1 MNKILIIDD
10 EASILTALTFALE
23 DTYEVSTFADPEAAL
38 TLLETETFHLCLL
51 DLKIGTIDG
60 IEILKRIKNIQPS
73 IEIIMITAYGS
84 IESSVS
90 ALQSGAFS
98 YITKPID
105 INELQLN
112 LDRAVRYK
120 HLNSQVEYLS
130 KELEGKYRYR
140 ELIGSSKAMQP
151 VYKMIDKV
159 KDVDSTILITG
170 KSGTGKELVVRA
182 IHFSGKRQKGV
193 LEIINCAAIPE
204 PLLESE
210 LFGYEKGAFTGA
222 TRSKPGKFEIAQGG
236 TIFLDE
242 IGDMPQPL
250 QVKLLRVL
258 QSKKISRL
266 GSNKTINLDV
276 RVIAA
281 TNMDLAQAIVE
292 KTFREDLYFR
302 INVIEIQLPPL
313 SERKE
318 DIPLLVAHYIR
329 RFNSEQNL
337 NVQQFTREALSR
349 LATYSYPGNIRELVN
364 IIEYS
369 MVMSSGS
376 EVGVQDLPEN
386 LKSSSLNLSSDQH
399 ELSLRPFVGLSM
411 RELEE
416 KFIKETLEVLNGH
429 RRKTAETLGISER
442 SLRYRLNSDRK
453 PDQDA

>member
-10 EASILTALTFALE
+10 EESILTALTFALE
-23 DTYEVSTFADPEAAL
+23 DTYEVSTFTDPEAAL
-38 TLLETETFHLCLL
+38 TLLESESFHLCLL
-51 DLKIGTIDG
+51 DLRIGTIDG
-60 IEILKRIKNIQPS
+60 IEILKRIKGIQPS

-84 IESSVS
+84 IESSVH

-151 VYKMIDKV
+151 VYRMIDKV

-170 KSGTGKELVVRA
+170 QSGTGKELVVRA
-182 IHFSGKRQKGV
+182 IHFSGKRQKGP
-193 LEIINCAAIPE
+193 LQIINCAAIPE

-222 TRSKPGKFEIAQGG
+222 ISSKPGKFEIAQGG

-266 GSNKTINLDV
+266 GSNTTINLDV

-302 INVIEIQLPPL
+302 INVIQIQLPPL
-313 SERKE
+313 SQRKE

-329 RFNSEQNL
+329 RFNTEQGL

-349 LATYSYPGNIRELVN
+349 LAIYNYPGNIRELIN

-376 EVGVQDLPEN
+376 EVDVEDLPEN
-386 LKSSSLNLSSDQH
+386 IKSSSLNFSPDQH
-399 ELSLRPFVGLSM
+399 EVSLRPFVGLSM

-416 KFIKETLEVLNGH
+416 KFINETLKFLNGH

-442 SLRYRLNSDRK
+442 NLRYRLNSEK
-453 PDQDA
+453 NPDQET

>member
-10 EASILTALTFALE
+10 EESILTALTFALE
-23 DTYEVSTFADPEAAL
+23 DTYEVSTFTDPEVAL
-38 TLLETETFHLCLL
+38 ALLESESFHLCLL
-51 DLKIGTIDG
+51 DLRIGTIDG
-60 IEILKRIKNIQPS
+60 IEILKRIKGIQPS

-84 IESSVS
+84 IESSVH

-151 VYKMIDKV
+151 VYRMIDKV

-170 KSGTGKELVVRA
+170 QSGTGKELVVRA
-182 IHFSGKRQKGV
+182 IHFSGKRQKGP
-193 LEIINCAAIPE
+193 LQIINCAAIPE

-222 TRSKPGKFEIAQGG
+222 ISSKPGKFEIAQGG

-266 GSNKTINLDV
+266 GSNTTINLDV

-302 INVIEIQLPPL
+302 INVIQIQLPPL
-313 SERKE
+313 SQRKE

-329 RFNSEQNL
+329 RFNTEQGL
-337 NVQQFTREALSR
+337 NVQQFTRDALSR
-349 LATYSYPGNIRELVN
+349 LATYNYPGNIRELIN

-376 EVGVQDLPEN
+376 EVDVEDLPEN
-386 LKSSSLNLSSDQH
+386 IKSSSLNFSPDQH
-399 ELSLRPFVGLSM
+399 EVSLRPFVGLSM

-416 KFIKETLEVLNGH
+416 KFIDETLKFLNGH

-442 SLRYRLNSDRK
+442 NLRYRLNSEKNHD
-453 PDQDA
+453 